1 MWRQRSKRGGAL
13 PRQLALGRLEDALGR
28 VDQARRRPDEPDTGE
43 PAGPA
48 PAAKAPAASAGNI
61 PAQRTVRKSARRPL
75 SFFFRSSGHGP
86 RQDNEHLTSL

>member
-13 PRQLALGRLEDALGR
+13 PRQLALGRLEDALGQ
-28 VDQARRRPDEPDTGE
+28 VDQAQRRPDEPDTGE

-48 PAAKAPAASAGNI
+48 PAAKVPAAKTGDI
-61 PAQRTVRKSARRPL
+61 PAQRTARKSARRPL
-75 SFFFRSSGHGP
+75 SFFRSSGGGP